1 MILKVRPR
9 VTKDGT
15 VFLDIV
21 QEVSSPG
28 SDADVNGNVRINTR
42 RLKTE
47 AVTNS
52 GDTVLLAGLIQDGT
66 TRGSSGLPG
75 LTRIPVIGALF
86 GRQSSNQ
93 SRTEVVILITATIM
107 RDQQALRTMTDDYSR
122 HFRAME
128 PIGKPNP
135 PGPQPHR

>member
-1 MILKVRPR
+1 M
-9 VTKDGT
+9 
-15 VFLDIV
+15 
-21 QEVSSPG
+21 
-28 SDADVNGNVRINTR
+28 RINTR

-47 AVTNS
+47 AVTSS

-75 LTRIPVIGALF
+75 LTRIPVLGALF

-107 RDQQALRTMTDDYSR
+107 RNQQELRSLTDDYSR
-122 HFRAME
+122 RFRAME
-128 PIGKPNP
+128 PMGKPKP
-135 PGPQPHR
+135 PAAQPHR